1 MSWEELYPIVKEQAH
16 FAILRYEEPERRRDK
31 IQELVCQ
38 SFEKFQRDVNAGK
51 EIKKQ
56 DYKCFVT
63 QRSKELDKRSICK
76 EGYGGTSTIDVL
88 SYYRRRSDSPTP
100 VVEFDDWMNVNQRT
114 KENIEANL
122 AFSVDFKNW
131 LEKLSD
137 LHKRILDY
145 LIQGFKASK
154 IAEIIKA
161 NTDIVR
167 KIIKELKKLFME
179 FFEIRMA

>member
-38 SFEKFQRDVNAGK
+38 SFEKYQRDITAKK

-76 EGYGGTSTIDVL
+76 KGFGGTSSIDAL
-88 SYYRRRSDSPTP
+88 SYFRHRSDSPTP
-100 VVEFDDWMNVNQRT
+100 IIEFDEWMAVTQRT
-114 KENIEANL
+114 KENIEANM
-122 AFSVDFKNW
+122 AFSVDYKSW

-145 LIQGFKASK
+145 LIQGFQTRK
-154 IAEIIKA
+154 ISEMINIAVEVVK
-161 NTDIVR
+161 
-167 KIIKELKKLFME
+167 KIIKELKRMFIE
-179 FFEIRMA
+179 FFEIRIA